1 MLSSYVS
8 SNKQLS
14 NNRNTSSS
22 DNEIKALLVS
32 NFEYPKI
39 LWQKTKHRERER
51 ERENDAGLNNDQAQQ
66 KPLHPP
72 SSTTK
77 DTKNLEEQEGPF
89 HYYSP

>member
-39 LWQKTKHRERER
+39 LWQKTKQRERMMQ
-51 ERENDAGLNNDQAQQ
+51 ALIMTKLNRNHYIHHPAQL
-66 KPLHPP
+66 KIP
-72 SSTTK
+72 K
-77 DTKNLEEQEGPF
+77 I
-89 HYYSP
+89 